1 MKTWIAAGLVCLLM
15 GGAALGQQVEQQKLL
30 SKRAADADAYRKLAE
45 AVYGIQLNGR
55 TIVRDFVTE
64 SDEIRG
70 AVDSFI
76 KGIRLGTP
84 TWYEDGSCEVPAEV
98 TVAKVIETIREAH
111 TRYYKG
117 SDIKTSDI
125 ETIAER
131 IDKKIIKVIGM
142 GAPRAELPPNLPV
155 GAAEALGM
163 PPGSGPKPSTLAI
176 PEIWKKAGPQGRLM
190 AVQAARVDAQRKLAE
205 RIKGLRLTAR
215 TQVRD
220 FVTESDEINTELNAE
235 LVGAE
240 EVSQYLHH
248 DELIAEVT
256 LRIPTEQVIATIRKL
271 HTRHYKGDDVKGTDI
286 ENEVKTVVRRDFE
299 ATGMG
304 VPPERFIKQYAQAAQ
319 IELPDWVGRVVEAEG
334 SGTDPDIT
342 SAQGKLKAA
351 RAAELDARRKLAERI
366 AGLQI
371 DAQSYVKDLVVREDA
386 VGTEVEAIVVEATIG
401 EPRFETETVR
411 VTVTVPGMRVWGVV
425 SSQIKRQKH

>member
-1 MKTWIAAGLVCLLM
+1 MTRWMAAGLVLLM
-15 GGAALGQQVEQQKLL
+15 MGSAALGQQSEQQKLL
-30 SKRAADADAYRKLAE
+30 SKRAAEADAYRKLAE

-70 AVDSFI
+70 TVDSFI

-125 ETIAER
+125 DTIAER
-131 IDKKIIKVIGM
+131 IEKKILKVIGM
-142 GAPRAELPPNLPV
+142 GAPRAELPPNLPI
-155 GAAEALGM
+155 GTAEALGL
-163 PPGSGPKPSTLAI
+163 PPAGGPKPSTLAL

-190 AVQAARVDAQRKLAE
+190 ALQAARVDAQRRLAE
-205 RIKGLRLTAR
+205 RIKGLRLAAR

-240 EVSQYLHH
+240 EVSAYLHN

-256 LRIPTEQVIATIRKL
+256 LRVPTEQVISTIKKL
-271 HTRHYKGDDVKGTDI
+271 YTRHYKGDDVKGTDI
-286 ENEVKTVVRRDFE
+286 ENEVKTVIKRDFE

-304 VPPERFIKQYAQAAQ
+304 VPPERFIRQYAQAAQ
-319 IELPDWVGRVVEAEG
+319 VNLPDWVGRMVEAEG
-334 SGTDPDIT
+334 SASDPDIAT
-342 SAQGKLKAA
+342 AQGKLKAA

-371 DAQSYVKDLVVREDA
+371 DAQTYVKDFVAREDA
-386 VGTEVEAIVVEATIG
+386 LGTEVDAIMVDAAVG
-401 EPRFETETVR
+401 EPRFEVESVR
-411 VTVTVPGMRVWGVV
+411 ITVTVPGMRVWSVV
-425 SSQIKRQKH
+425 NDQLRRQNR